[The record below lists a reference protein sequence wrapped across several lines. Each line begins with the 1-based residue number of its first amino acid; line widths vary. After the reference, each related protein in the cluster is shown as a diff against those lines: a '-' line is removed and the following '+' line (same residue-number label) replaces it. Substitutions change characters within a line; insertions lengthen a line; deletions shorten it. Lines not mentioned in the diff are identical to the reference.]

1 MLGGRPEVMIF
12 CMLCLSCL
20 PGDIYQAPEQEV
32 ENRRV
37 SLPIKHLNLSQV
49 ARFVFDLEPQD
60 MTLKMRRSKRS
71 LVDARDVRRQCWPSL
86 YDMLE
91 ELKQRLDIQIELR
104 RSLYPFR
111 PSGQ

>member
-20 PGDIYQAPEQEV
+20 PGNIYQLPEQEV

-37 SLPIKHLNLSQV
+37 SLSIKHLKLSQV

-60 MTLKMRRSKRS
+60 MTPKLRRSRRS
-71 LVDARDVRRQCWPSL
+71 LVDARDVRRQS
-86 YDMLE
+86 MLAE
-91 ELKQRLDIQIELR
+91 IAEQRLDIQIELR

>member
-1 MLGGRPEVMIF
+1 MLGGRPEVIIF

-20 PGDIYQAPEQEV
+20 PYQLPEQEV

-37 SLPIKHLNLSQV
+37 SLSIKHLKLSQV

-60 MTLKMRRSKRS
+60 MTLKMRRSRRS
-71 LVDARDVRRQCWPSL
+71 LVDARDVRRRCWPSL

-91 ELKQRLDIQIELR
+91 ELKKRLAIQIELR

>member
-20 PGDIYQAPEQEV
+20 PYQLPEQEV

-37 SLPIKHLNLSQV
+37 SLSIKHLKLSQV

-60 MTLKMRRSKRS
+60 MTLKMRRSRRS
-71 LVDARDVRRQCWPSL
+71 LVDARDVRRRCWPSL

-91 ELKQRLDIQIELR
+91 ELKKRLAIQIELR